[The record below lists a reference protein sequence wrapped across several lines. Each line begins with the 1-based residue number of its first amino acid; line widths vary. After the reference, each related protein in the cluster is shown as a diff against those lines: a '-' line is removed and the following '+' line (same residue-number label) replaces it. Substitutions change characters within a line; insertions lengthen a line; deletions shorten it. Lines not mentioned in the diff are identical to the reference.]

1 MDHEG
6 AQYFNQD
13 FAQES
18 PQPGQDASE
27 VVTDSG
33 EDGVGGIA
41 GTTFEIAAAEVT
53 FGFHVADHRLDG
65 GSTSQFAF
73 DGAEDAALLSRD
85 EDAAWILR
93 IVAAVTLVDIGA
105 LDLAAGELLGVLDDV
120 PQRVTVVRIAR
131 Q

>member
-1 MDHEG
+1 MTPIRTSRNFVADR
-6 AQYFNQD
+6 
-13 FAQES
+13 
-18 PQPGQDASE
+18 
-27 VVTDSG
+27 G

-41 GTTFEIAAAEVT
+41 GTAFEVAAAEMT
-53 FGFHVADHRLDG
+53 FGFHVADYGLYG

-73 DGAEDAALLSRD
+73 DRARDAALLSRD

-93 IVAAVTLVDIGA
+93 IMAAVTLVDVGA

-120 PQRVTVVRIAR
+120 PQGVAVVRIAR